1 MPPIPVPLP
10 LPLQAGLSALRPD
23 DLLALHFSRAR
34 GKSSQAVRRR
44 RSSACGSRRTSGSRS
59 TAWTARRWAKVET
72 GLVTGSKGAVDVPDM
87 RVTFAEASI
96 ATWAAWHQ
104 EFVVDGKN
112 DAAHEKAGT
121 LTLLAANG
129 KDQLGAVTFSGL
141 GIYRLSPA
149 SGDDK
154 TAAQVARVVADLYC
168 QRMQLAV

>member
-1 MPPIPVPLP
+1 
-10 LPLQAGLSALRPD
+10 
-23 DLLALHFSRAR
+23 
-34 GKSSQAVRRR
+34 
-44 RSSACGSRRTSGSRS
+44 
-59 TAWTARRWAKVET
+59 
-72 GLVTGSKGAVDVPDM
+72 VTGSKGAVDVPDM